1 MDDSAAEFTKRR
13 RLLDLAAKYNHKL
26 LSPFTGL
33 VQYQNTG

>member
-13 RLLDLAAKYNHKL
+13 LLDLAAKYDDKL
-26 LSPFTGL
+26 LSLFTGL